1 MSAKRNGKRNGAAG
15 LWAVVALALL
25 GSALLPWSAATAA
38 PAADKPTVTL
48 SAAQAGKGGSVT
60 VKGEGWRPEALLM
73 MLICGQSTPGEG
85 VVGGTNACANA
96 EGRAVTTGKDG
107 TFRKKLPVAEPP
119 EPCPCVVHVATV
131 TGEKAR
137 ADAAFKVA
145 GHPVRAAARAE
156 RRRAALRPVG
166 HPYGGLRLP
175 ADLVRRAPR
184 RTLVFTVGNVGPAP
198 LKDPVFQVGTSH
210 GVFAPQWEERQWRGT
225 VAPGKK
231 ARIELPVELSAGAH
245 GDYLVSL
252 KFGGKVLAE
261 QPWGVG
267 RPWGVTVFW
276 LLLCLVVPAAVFR
289 LGMAVVDRLGPRRRR
304 AAGRHRTGRL
314 AELTDRLAKLR
325 PGQGAAAADEKTSA
339 PRIARPSGGSGAP
352 DPGSAE
358 RTTALRGSPPTQTPA
373 RPRAGS
379 PHRPTTVRRREK
391 RDHASTESG
400 GGLGRAP
407 ARRGGRPVHR
417 GRRMG
422 RGSRLPDG
430 VRPSA
435 DLRAAAR
442 AGHDEG
448 GDHGARHGE
457 GGRRDRG
464 RMEDDPGGLQ
474 EP

>member
-1 MSAKRNGKRNGAAG
+1 MSAKRNGKRNGMAA

-25 GSALLPWSAATAA
+25 GSALLPWPTATAA
-38 PAADKPTVTL
+38 PAADRPTVTL

-60 VKGEGWRPEALLM
+60 VNGEGWRPEALLM

-85 VVGGTNACANA
+85 VVGGTNVCANA

-131 TGEKAR
+131 TGEKAK

-145 GHPVRAAARAE
+145 GHPVKPLPE
-156 RRRAALRPVG
+156 QS
-166 HPYGGLRLP
+166 GGGRLSVLSDTRMEGSGSLLTWFGAP
-175 ADLVRRAPR
+175 PR

-304 AAGRHRTGRL
+304 AGGRHRTGRL
-314 AELTDRLAKLR
+314 AELTDRLARLR
-325 PGQGAAAADEKTSA
+325 PAQDAAATDEKTRAS
-339 PRIARPSGGSGAP
+339 RVARPSGGSGAP

-358 RTTALRGSPPTQTPA
+358 RTAALPWFTPD
-373 RPRAGS
+373 
-379 PHRPTTVRRREK
+379 T
-391 RDHASTESG
+391 
-400 GGLGRAP
+400 
-407 ARRGGRPVHR
+407 
-417 GRRMG
+417 
-422 RGSRLPDG
+422 
-430 VRPSA
+430 
-435 DLRAAAR
+435 
-442 AGHDEG
+442 
-448 GDHGARHGE
+448 
-457 GGRRDRG
+457 
-464 RMEDDPGGLQ
+464 DPGASAGRLSA
-474 EP
+474 PSDNSPTKGKT